1 VFVTAAHVGSGG
13 VTSVRWQHA
22 ADGSAAASTAAEAT
36 TPTPM
41 KTTRPH
47 DSNITPLGAPGDSRA
62 TPPGGPLFAV
72 DANAAERPERSGS
85 ALDGSA
91 LDAKER
97 AARRAAELEEEARK
111 RVERLL
117 SARGTGTPEAAA
129 AAARPTRGGAPTP
142 VPKTLSLSQRLGT
155 GTGTAGTAGSVPDL
169 DVPGTL
175 ALAEAI
181 AETRRAT
188 TSAVRDVHVEILRQ
202 MHEMREAQTE
212 MFRELRDAQRE
223 LAKEV
228 AALRLAQREFV
239 RR

>member
-1 VFVTAAHVGSGG
+1 
-13 VTSVRWQHA
+13 
-22 ADGSAAASTAAEAT
+22 
-36 TPTPM
+36 
-41 KTTRPH
+41 
-47 DSNITPLGAPGDSRA
+47 
-62 TPPGGPLFAV
+62 V

-212 MFRELRDAQRE
+212 MFRERVCHRGARRVRRRDERA
-223 LAKEV
+223 V
-228 AALRLAQREFV
+228 AARRGRLGGGVDGGGGDYAHAHEDDETA
-239 RR
+239 